1 MKMSGK
7 QFYVTQNGQKRWGNV
22 QKTTRR
28 LQKTTE
34 QWGGGGGG
42 GGEKKKDMEIKGIEE
57 EIKRRVLSYF
67 PQKIAFNFSS

>member
-1 MKMSGK
+1 MGRKDGEMS
-7 QFYVTQNGQKRWGNV
+7 
-22 QKTTRR
+22 RR
-28 LQKTTE
+28 LLE
-34 QWGGGGGG
+34 DSRRLLSNGGWGGGG